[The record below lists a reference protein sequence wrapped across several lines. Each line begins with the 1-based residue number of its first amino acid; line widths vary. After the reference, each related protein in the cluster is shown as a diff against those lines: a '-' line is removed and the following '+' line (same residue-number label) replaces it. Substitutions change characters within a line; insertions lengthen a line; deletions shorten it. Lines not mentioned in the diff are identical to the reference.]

1 MKSVPIAEFRHEPGR
16 VLDGV
21 AHGESYV
28 ITRYHRPV
36 ARITPLTDEPAWP
49 RGSDIMKA
57 VRAYRRNAGDVAG
70 FTPEWLAAQRAED
83 DLEPDPWERAE

>member
-21 AHGESYV
+21 SHGESYV

-36 ARITPLTDEPAWP
+36 ARIVPLGDESAWP
-49 RGSDIMKA
+49 RGSDVMKSI
-57 VRAYRRNAGDVAG
+57 RAYRRTASPVTG
-70 FTPEWLAAQRAED
+70 FTPEWLAEQRAQED
-83 DLEPDPWERAE
+83 QEPDPWERTE